1 MEALFESQ
9 ERTIDEMDTLAR
21 QLETEQ
27 KLSPQQAQ
35 DQILVPFPTDRMKAW
50 AISARISTPRNDDPE
65 ITILIE
71 VESVARPEDFPQL
84 L

>member
-27 KLSPQQAQ
+27 KTSVEPLRFATHN
-35 DQILVPFPTDRMKAW
+35 LPFPSNPTFRLNFDQLIDREPA
-50 AISARISTPRNDDPE
+50 
-65 ITILIE
+65 
-71 VESVARPEDFPQL
+71 
-84 L
+84 